1 MNTKKPRKKPVK
13 PRKKKRP
20 RSEKKILSDE
30 LDHLGSQV
38 CRKLWQGYCALCGG
52 PGNQQH
58 HYFPKKVYPWLRWD
72 QDNLVW
78 TCWQCHICRIHR
90 GGEGERARDAIIKR
104 IGQDGF
110 DRLKERSVKH
120 RKLSLTDLDLIKA
133 DLIMLSG
140 LP

>member
-1 MNTKKPRKKPVK
+1 MKPIKPRKKPVK

-38 CRKLWQGYCALCGG
+38 CRKQWQGYCALCGN

-58 HYFPKKVYPWLRWD
+58 HYFGKRAYPWLRWD
-72 QDNLVW
+72 PDNLVW
-78 TCWQCHICRIHR
+78 LCWQCHICRIHH
-90 GGEGERARDAIIKR
+90 EAETERARDAIIKR

-120 RKLSLTDLDLIKA
+120 QKLSLTDLDVIKA
-133 DLIMLSG
+133 ELLMLV
-140 LP
+140 